1 MSDYIDRN
9 EVLRLIKDRCCL
21 GAWEKMFLYDAI
33 MEIPVKDIAR
43 VQHERWD
50 DSRRLSFL
58 DGTPAVRCT
67 GCGAC
72 LTEDEYKKNVWNFCP
87 VCGAKMDGRR
97 AD

>member
-1 MSDYIDRN
+1 MSDYIERD
-9 EVLRLIKDRCCL
+9 EVLRRIKARCCL
-21 GAWEKMFLYDAI
+21 GALEKMTLYDAI

-43 VQHERWD
+43 VQHECWD
-50 DSRRLSFL
+50 DSRRWSFL